1 MNDETALKELLSM
14 SRIYSRRGQ
23 TDKADEC
30 LILAQQI
37 EKRMSLQKMET
48 VGQSAENSVEQ
59 AAEQVVEQAVEQSVD
74 HAIVYSEKWQRSRRY
89 ENAL

>member
-14 SRIYSRRGQ
+14 SRIYSSRGQ

-37 EKRMSLQKMET
+37 EKRMSAQKTET
-48 VGQSAENSVEQ
+48 VGQSDKDSVEQ
-59 AAEQVVEQAVEQSVD
+59 ALDQAVEQSVD
-74 HAIVYSEKWQRSRRY
+74 HAIVYEKWQRSRQY
-89 ENAL
+89 ENAV